1 MTVYVT
7 ADRRV
12 VPFGHPD
19 AVIGVAEVD
28 IDAQGLREAY
38 DEFIEESIKPKAKM
52 LPKPADKAVR
62 KHADK

>member
-28 IDAQGLREAY
+28 IDREGLREAY
-38 DEFIEESIKPKAKM
+38 DEFTKPKVKM
-52 LPKPADKAVR
+52 QPKPADKAMR
-62 KHADK
+62 KASNK